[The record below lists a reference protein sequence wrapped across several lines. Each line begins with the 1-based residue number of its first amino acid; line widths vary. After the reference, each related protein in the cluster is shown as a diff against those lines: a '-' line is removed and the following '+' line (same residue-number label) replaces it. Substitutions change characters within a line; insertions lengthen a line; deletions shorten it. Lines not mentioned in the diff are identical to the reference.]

1 MAQGF
6 YLLLYVSKKWAMAPN
21 LRLKASQLHSCHT
34 LPWKWCVKN
43 FIAKRGIVWHSRS
56 VQHVASSD
64 TSQIAQQTA
73 REQIWLSECPNAMHA
88 MNLLFLYSP
97 CSHTLSHHDTSLLH
111 PIRLI
116 CGTALKTTTLILS
129 GLSNISKRHSNFFWI
144 ERSIGC
150 YVPEHFLVRTRN

>member
-97 CSHTLSHHDTSLLH
+97 CSHTLTHHDTSLLH

-129 GLSNISKRHSNFFWI
+129 GLSNISKRHSNFFLNWKI
-144 ERSIGC
+144 NRVLC
-150 YVPEHFLVRTRN
+150 PWTFLGQDP